1 MKDIT
6 IKNFRCYEEKK
17 IEFRR
22 GINLLIGDNSVGKTS
37 LLRACNYVI
46 SSFFCGY
53 SKKYTKWIS
62 PTPQDFRYYKNSDGS
77 KGISKQID
85 ITFHASEADFPAV
98 RMPDGSFVM
107 MDLCKDLIIEKKSS
121 KNAKPLKTGLKALND
136 YSGLLNSY
144 AHVSEEQTVT
154 QLNAL
159 PVYAYFSTDDI
170 YSAGRKF
177 DKTGFCEE
185 SQLPSFGY
193 FECHD
198 SKGLLDSWF
207 KRMLILEE
215 DGNYPLENINVRSAI
230 IDALGRNG
238 CNIIDG
244 FDIRINKKQILF
256 HLTDGRDVYYE
267 YLSDGYQRLVNIVI
281 DISIRCAL
289 LNKSIFGDE
298 AYKKTHGTVII
309 DEIDAH
315 LHPALQVRVLKAL
328 SNTFKKVQFIVSSHS
343 PLVISSVENKPENV
357 VYKLK
362 YENGEYT
369 HDVVNTYGMDASTI
383 ISAFMGQP
391 IRAIDVDKKISDI
404 RALIDEGNYAE
415 ATAKLDQLKAETGTD
430 DPEFTQLETMISFL
444 EDED

>member
-6 IKNFRCYEEKK
+6 IKNFRCYEEIK

-46 SSFFCGY
+46 SSFFSGY

-85 ITFHASEADFPAV
+85 ITFHASEEDFPAV
-98 RMPDGSFVM
+98 RMPDGSFEM
-107 MDLCKDLIIEKKSS
+107 MDFKKDLIIVKKSS
-121 KNAKPLKTGLKALND
+121 KNAKPLKTGLKALKD
-136 YSGLLNSY
+136 YSTLLNSY
-144 AHVSEEQTVT
+144 AHVSEKLTVN

-170 YSAGRKF
+170 HSAGRKF
-177 DKTGFCEE
+177 DKTGFREE

-198 SKGLLDSWF
+198 SKGLLDFWF

-215 DGNYPLENINVRSAI
+215 DGSYPLENNNVRSAI
-230 IDALGRNG
+230 IDALGKNG
-238 CNIIDG
+238 CNIIDD

-267 YLSDGYQRLVNIVI
+267 YLSDGYQRLVNIVV

-328 SNTFKKVQFIVSSHS
+328 STTFKKVQFIVSSHS
-343 PLVISSVENKPENV
+343 PLVISSVENNPGNI

-383 ISAFMGQP
+383 ISTFMGQP

-404 RALIDEGNYAE
+404 RTLVDEGNYAE

-444 EDED
+444 EEED